1 MNSLNMSLIAIPL
14 LPLIAILWVGLSVV
28 LRKEISPTA
37 NRKNEPTLKV
47 LLQNDAREKYSIR
60 IIIGS
65 LIISALAILSLDY
78 HSITQGFPNTIQM
91 GTWLASGEYQIK
103 ISFLIDRLSLTL
115 LNLNV
120 AISLLVFTFSVS
132 YLHRDP
138 GFHRLFIVFSLFYV
152 GMQLIVMAGNAAL
165 LFVGWEFAG
174 LSSYLL
180 IGYRWQRDVATY
192 NALRAFITN
201 RLGDAGLIFALFFS
215 FFWWGSTEWQTL
227 FNDSAQSTLHI
238 ALISSGFILAA
249 LIKSAQFPFSAW
261 ITRALEGPTPS
272 SAIFYGALMVHAGI
286 YLLLRLE
293 PLILQAE
300 TLQIL
305 LIFIGV
311 LSIIYGYF
319 AGLVQTDVKTAFI
332 LSSIAQLGI
341 MVASIGFGW
350 FELATLHLCVHAI
363 WRTYQFLHAPSFL
376 QQVTN
381 TPRPVPQWLK
391 NSKTLYSAALQRFWL
406 DSLGDHLLVKPF
418 QKLAQDARLFEEQV
432 IIRISGHPSSSHLL
446 TRLNAGKDAV
456 KQEYVN
462 NDIGLLG
469 KLMHILGDLFEW
481 IENKLVLSDTQQ
493 RLKQNFKYIGD
504 ILENIE
510 RRLAEPRY
518 LMLIIVVSFVMV
530 L

>member
-1 MNSLNMSLIAIPL
+1 MNSLELSLIAIPL
-14 LPLIAILWVGLSVV
+14 LPLLAIVWVGL
-28 LRKEISPTA
+28 
-37 NRKNEPTLKV
+37 TLVFKTNFSTV
-47 LLQNDAREKYSIR
+47 KSNKTQLHRLMQSDTHEKYSIR
-60 IIIGS
+60 IVMS
-65 LIISALAILSLDY
+65 CLALSACAILVLDY
-78 HSITQGFPNTIQM
+78 HSFMQGLPNTLQM
-91 GTWLASGEYQIK
+91 GTWLLSGEYHIK
-103 ISFLIDRLSLTL
+103 ISFLIDKLSLML
-115 LNLNV
+115 LNLNA
-120 AISLLVFTFSVS
+120 AISLLVFAFSIN

-138 GFHRLFIVFSLFYV
+138 GFHRLFMVFSLFYV

-215 FFWWGSTEWQTL
+215 FLWWGNTEWQTL
-227 FNDSAQSTLHI
+227 FNDTQQSTLHI

-305 LIFIGV
+305 LILVGL
-311 LSIIYGYF
+311 LSIAYGYF

-332 LSSIAQLGI
+332 FSSIAQLGI
-341 MVASIGFGW
+341 MVASIGAGW
-350 FELATLHLCVHAI
+350 FELATVHLCIHAI

-381 TPRPVPQWLK
+381 TPRPVPQWLQK
-391 NSKTLYSAALQRFWL
+391 SKALYIAALQRFWL

-446 TRLNAGKDAV
+446 TRLNAGKDAL
-456 KQEYVN
+456 KQEYAN

-469 KLMHILGDLFEW
+469 KIMHILGDLFEW